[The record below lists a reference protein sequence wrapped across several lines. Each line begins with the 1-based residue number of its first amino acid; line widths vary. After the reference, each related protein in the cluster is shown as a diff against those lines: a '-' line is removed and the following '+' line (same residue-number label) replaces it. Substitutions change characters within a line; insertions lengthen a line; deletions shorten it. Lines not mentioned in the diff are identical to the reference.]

1 MPNQN
6 HNSRRSHGWM
16 GIHRGHKARPVE
28 WLAEKFIFL
37 VSLSAILMVLLIF
50 LFVAREALPVF
61 FGQTNTALVQKPI
74 PADEVDKH
82 SPAEL
87 QVYLEITPDEF
98 GKMSKTTLRTL
109 MEVKVEAQDEIPEN
123 FRNDPDAHINTTE
136 WKYLVKPHQWDNYTK
151 PEYIWQPVGQIK
163 KFNIIPLFVGTLK
176 VTLIGLLFAV
186 PLAVGAAIY
195 VSQMAR
201 PRVREVVKPAIEL
214 LSGVPSVVVGVFAL
228 LVMAT
233 VLQTIFHYQTRL
245 NAFVAGLALGFAVI
259 PVIFSIAEDAL
270 TSVPRAYTQAALA
283 LGASRWQTAW
293 QIVLP
298 AALPG
303 VFAAAVLGFGRAIGE
318 TMIVLMVCSASVMS
332 WSVFDSARSITTTIA
347 AEMAEAV
354 NGGPHYRILFMLGAL
369 LFVATFVSNMVG
381 DFVIHRF
388 KNKLEGKR

>member
-1 MPNQN
+1 
-6 HNSRRSHGWM
+6 M
-16 GIHRGHKARPVE
+16 GIHRGHKARPLE

-37 VSLSAILMVLLIF
+37 VALSAILMVFLIF
-50 LFVAREALPVF
+50 VFVAREALPVF
-61 FGQTNTALVQKPI
+61 LGRTDTALVSAVI
-74 PADEVDKH
+74 PPGEMDKH

-87 QVYLEITPDEF
+87 QKYLELTPAEF
-98 GKMSKTTLRTL
+98 KAMNRDSLTAL
-109 MEVKVEAQDEIPEN
+109 MEVKAEAQNETSIPEQ
-123 FRNDPDAHINTTE
+123 FRNSRDARINTTE
-136 WKYLVKPHQWDNYTK
+136 WRYLLLPHQWDDYKK

-195 VSQMAR
+195 VSQLAR
-201 PRVREVVKPAIEL
+201 PRVREIVKPAIEL
-214 LSGVPSVVVGVFAL
+214 LSGIPSVVVGVFAL

-233 VLQTIFHYQTRL
+233 VLQGIFHYQTRL
-245 NAFVAGLALGFAVI
+245 NAFVAGIALGFAVI

-270 TSVPRAYTQAALA
+270 TSVPRAYTQGALA

-303 VFAAAVLGFGRAIGE
+303 VFAATVLGFGRAIGE

-332 WSVFDSARSITTTIA
+332 WSIFDSARSITTTIA

-369 LFVATFVSNMVG
+369 LFAATFVSNMIG

>member
-1 MPNQN
+1 
-6 HNSRRSHGWM
+6 M
-16 GIHRGHKARPVE
+16 GIHRGHRARPIE

-61 FGQTNTALVQKPI
+61 FGETNTALVQKPI
-74 PADEVDKH
+74 PAAELEKH
-82 SPAEL
+82 SAAEL
-87 QVYLEITPDEF
+87 QAYLELTPDEF
-98 GKMSKTTLRTL
+98 AKMDKKTLRTL
-109 MEVKVEAQDEIPEN
+109 MDIKVEAQNDIPAEV
-123 FRNDPDAHINTTE
+123 RNDPDAHINTTE
-136 WKYLVKPHQWDNYTK
+136 WKYLLHSHQWNGYNR
-151 PEYIWQPVGQIK
+151 PEYIWQPVGDIK

-195 VSQMAR
+195 VSQLAR
-201 PRVREVVKPAIEL
+201 PRVREIVKPTIEL
-214 LSGVPSVVVGVFAL
+214 LSGIPSVVVGVFAL

-233 VLQTIFHYQTRL
+233 VLQTMFHYQTRL
-245 NAFVAGLALGFAVI
+245 NAFVAGIALGFAVI

-293 QIVLP
+293 QIILP

-318 TMIVLMVCSASVMS
+318 TMIVLMVCSASVLS
-332 WSVFDSARSITTTIA
+332 WNVFDSARSITTTIA

-354 NGGPHYRILFMLGAL
+354 AGGPHYRILFMLGAL
-369 LFVATFVSNMVG
+369 LFAATFISNMVG
-381 DFVIHRF
+381 DLVIHRF
-388 KNKLEGKR
+388 KLKLEGKR